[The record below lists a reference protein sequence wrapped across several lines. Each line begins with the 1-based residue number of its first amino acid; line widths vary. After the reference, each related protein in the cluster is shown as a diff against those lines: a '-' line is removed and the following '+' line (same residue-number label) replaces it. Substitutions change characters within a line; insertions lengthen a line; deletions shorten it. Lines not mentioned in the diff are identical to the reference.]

1 MVVQVLVLVD
11 KEGLFLFQR
20 IVFLVMQVRSF
31 QLVLRVI
38 ILVEVVLEEAIIN
51 KVIMHRVVK
60 VEELVQV
67 KEQLVIMAIH
77 GRVQL
82 EHQHIPHSIKHQVV
96 HSVSPDGLRQVA
108 EVREQMEFILM

>member
-1 MVVQVLVLVD
+1 MRIIQS
-11 KEGLFLFQR
+11 R

-77 GRVQL
+77 GRVQP
-82 EHQHIPHSIKHQVV
+82 EHQHIPHSIKHQ
-96 HSVSPDGLRQVA
+96 VSPDGLRQVA
-108 EVREQMEFILM
+108 EVREQMEFILIKLGVQVVQE